1 MTATAATRNRIGAT
15 ARAGSGTAVKTA
27 PGAARNSPAGG
38 NDDRAAHGAHDATV
52 PKSRSAAA
60 TLSVADTNSHSSG
73 PGTRAK
79 SGAARGAK
87 SGPARSLTDVQRK
100 LHSLGLVTPNDC
112 VLHLPLRY
120 EDETRVVPI
129 GSLRPGAPAQVEGEI
144 LRSEVLFRPRRQ
156 LTAVMADDSGEL
168 QLRWLNFYPSQ
179 QKQLTPGRRLR
190 ARGEVRG
197 GLFGREM
204 VHPRMT
210 SADTAL
216 PEALTPV
223 YPSTDGLTQ
232 PSLRKAIAQALDQA
246 DLSDTLP
253 AEALERYDLMPFEPA
268 IRLLHAPPP
277 GISEQDLIERGHPAW
292 RRIKFDE
299 LLAQQLSLAAA
310 RAARRSIRAVPLPP
324 QAPQPG
330 ANASGSDMPRDLVAR
345 LYQALPFTLTA
356 AQQRVIKEISADLA
370 QPYPMHRLLQGDVGS
385 GKTVVAAVAAAQA
398 MACGAQVAL
407 MAPTEILAEQHFHK
421 LVSWLQP
428 LGVNVAWLSGSQTAK
443 ARRQSA
449 AGAADGSIQLLV
461 GTQALI
467 QDHVE
472 FQRLGLSIVDE
483 QHRFGVGQRLALTR
497 KGEQLFARNPP
508 KQADKADKAEQPN
521 QPETDRTART
531 VSTAARDSRTKVLP
545 SSSVAAQMPTIPH
558 QLNMSATPIPRTLA
572 MTFFADLDVSVIDEL
587 PPGRTPVVTK
597 LVSDNRRE
605 EVIAHIANAV
615 RQGQQAYW
623 VCPLVEESEALQLQ
637 TAVDTYDTMCTDLPD
652 LRVGLVHGR
661 LPQADKAAVMQAF
674 RDGEIDL
681 LVATTV
687 IEVGVDVPNASL
699 MVIEHA
705 ERFGLA
711 QLHQLR
717 GRVGRGSAESVCVL
731 LYQSPLSQ
739 IARQRLRAMFETND
753 GFEIARRDLEQRG
766 PGEFLGTRQSGM
778 ALLRFADLESDVGIA
793 EDAREAAVWLR
804 AERPDAVEAHLGR
817 WMRGR
822 EDFLRT

>member
-1 MTATAATRNRIGAT
+1 MPTAETTKSLTAT
-15 ARAGSGTAVKTA
+15 
-27 PGAARNSPAGG
+27 
-38 NDDRAAHGAHDATV
+38 
-52 PKSRSAAA
+52 
-60 TLSVADTNSHSSG
+60 
-73 PGTRAK
+73 
-79 SGAARGAK
+79 
-87 SGPARSLTDVQRK
+87 QRK

-129 GSLRPGAPAQVEGEI
+129 GSLRPGAPAQIEGEV
-144 LRSEVLFRPRRQ
+144 LRSEVLYRPRRQ

-179 QKQLTPGRRLR
+179 QKQLVPGNRLR
-190 ARGEVRG
+190 ARGDVRG
-197 GLFGREM
+197 GMFGREM
-204 VHPRMT
+204 VHPKLT

-216 PEALTPV
+216 PDVLTPV

-232 PSLRKAIAQALDQA
+232 PSLRKAIAVALDQA

-253 AEALERYDLMPFEPA
+253 PDALERYGLMAFEPA
-268 IRLLHAPPP
+268 IRLLHTPPP
-277 GISEQDLIERGHPAW
+277 GVSENALLEREHPAW
-292 RRIKFDE
+292 QRVKFDE
-299 LLAQQLSLAAA
+299 LLAQQLSLAAV
-310 RAARRSIRAVPLPP
+310 RAARKRVRAVPLPL
-324 QAPQPG
+324 QK
-330 ANASGSDMPRDLVAR
+330 GSDHRSTGGPDLLSR
-345 LYQALPFTLTA
+345 LYETLPFTLTG
-356 AQQRVIKEISADLA
+356 AQQRVVKEISHDLS
-370 QPYPMHRLLQGDVGS
+370 QTYPMHRLLQGDVGS
-385 GKTVVAAVAAAQA
+385 GKTVVAAVAAVQA
-398 MACGAQVAL
+398 IACGAQVAL
-407 MAPTEILAEQHFHK
+407 MAPTEILAEQHFRK
-421 LVSWLQP
+421 LVSWLEP
-428 LGVNVAWLSGSQTAK
+428 LGIKVAWLSGSQNAK
-443 ARRQSA
+443 ARRESI
-449 AGAADGSIQLLV
+449 AGAADGSVQLMV

-472 FQRLGLSIVDE
+472 FQNLAFSIVDE

-497 KGEQLFARNPP
+497 KGET
-508 KQADKADKAEQPN
+508 
-521 QPETDRTART
+521 PESAC
-531 VSTAARDSRTKVLP
+531 
-545 SSSVAAQMPTIPH
+545 IPH

-605 EVIAHIANAV
+605 EVIQHIATAI
-615 RQGQQAYW
+615 RRGQQAYW

-637 TAVDTYDTMCTDLPD
+637 TAVDTYETMCADLPD
-652 LRVGLVHGR
+652 LRIGLVHGK

-674 RDGEIDL
+674 REGNVDL
-681 LVATTV
+681 LIATTV

-717 GRVGRGSAESVCVL
+717 GRVGRGTAESICVL
-731 LYQSPLSQ
+731 LYQTPLSQ

-753 GFEIARRDLEQRG
+753 GFEIARRDLELRG
-766 PGEFLGTRQSGM
+766 PGEFLGTRQSGT
-778 ALLRFADLESDVGIA
+778 ALLRFADLDSDFGIA
-793 EDAREAAVWLR
+793 EDARDAAVWLR
-804 AERPDAVEAHLGR
+804 AEHPDAVHAHLAR

>member
-1 MTATAATRNRIGAT
+1 MPATAAARNRTGAPK
-15 ARAGSGTAVKTA
+15 RAGVD
-27 PGAARNSPAGG
+27 AAA
-38 NDDRAAHGAHDATV
+38 D
-52 PKSRSAAA
+52 SAAS
-60 TLSVADTNSHSSG
+60 LR
-73 PGTRAK
+73 PEAK
-79 SGAARGAK
+79 SGTK

-100 LHSLGLVTPNDC
+100 LHSLGLLTPNDC
-112 VLHLPLRY
+112 ILHLPLRY
-120 EDETRVVPI
+120 EDETRIVPI

-210 SADTAL
+210 SADAAL

-223 YPSTDGLTQ
+223 YPSTEGLTQ

-253 AEALERYDLMPFEPA
+253 DEALQRYALMPFAPA

-277 GISEQDLIERGHPAW
+277 GLSEQDLVERGHPAW
-292 RRIKFDE
+292 HRIKFDE

-310 RAARRSIRAVPLPP
+310 RAARRSIRAVPLPL
-324 QAPQPG
+324 QADPADAG
-330 ANASGSDMPRDLVAR
+330 GDLVAR
-345 LYQALPFTLTA
+345 LYRALPFTLTA

-398 MACGAQVAL
+398 IACGAQVAL

-497 KGEQLFARNPP
+497 KGEVSPDQV
-508 KQADKADKAEQPN
+508 EQI
-521 QPETDRTART
+521 
-531 VSTAARDSRTKVLP
+531 
-545 SSSVAAQMPTIPH
+545 PTIPH
-558 QLNMSATPIPRTLA
+558 QLNRSARPIPRTLA

-637 TAVDTYDTMCTDLPD
+637 TAVDTYDAMCADLPD
-652 LRVGLVHGR
+652 LRIGLVHGR
-661 LPQADKAAVMQAF
+661 LPQTEKAAVMQAF

-687 IEVGVDVPNASL
+687 IEVGVDVPKASL

-731 LYQSPLSQ
+731 LYQTPLSQ

-793 EDAREAAVWLR
+793 EQAREAAAWLR
-804 AERPDAVEAHLGR
+804 ADHPDAVAAHLAR